1 LLAHDDK
8 NAHRQCTLFLLA
20 SEGSWFS
27 TGRMAAWRA
36 VSEERVGRN
45 GVEGTG
51 RSQVLRGLAGHG
63 DGVWLYLKCNALS

>member
-1 LLAHDDK
+1 MLAHDDK
-8 NAHRQCTLFLLA
+8 MLIDNALFLLA
-20 SEGSWFS
+20 SEGGWFS
-27 TGRMAAWRA
+27 IGSMAAWRA

-63 DGVWLYLKCNALS
+63 DGVWLSS